1 MLERFR
7 RAKTAEIAALT
18 ALFAKEALPPPFAG
32 SRPSFTASLKTK
44 APLAVIAEYKRASP
58 SKGDI
63 NLVATPEQAAR
74 TYAAAGAGALSVLTE
89 REYFKGDIRFLER
102 MAAPGLP
109 LLRKDFILHPLQV
122 DQTAASP
129 ASALLLIVRMLD
141 DPMLRTLLLRCRE
154 LGLEAVV
161 EVCDGEDLQR
171 AHAAQASIIQ
181 VNNRDLDT
189 LRVDLDLSR
198 RLAACKRSGEF
209 WITASGISCREDL
222 TGLLNLGFDAALV
235 GSSLMEGTDPGQ
247 GLTALLR
254 GESPLSKQKRK
265 SDV

>member
-7 RAKTAEIAALT
+7 RAKKTEIAALT
-18 ALFAKEALPPPFAG
+18 ALAAKGDMPRLFAG
-32 SRPSFTASLKTK
+32 SRPSFTASLKSKT
-44 APLAVIAEYKRASP
+44 PLSVIAEYKRASP

-63 NLVATPEQAAR
+63 NLAVTPEQAAHA
-74 TYAAAGAGALSVLTE
+74 YAAAGAGALSVLTE
-89 REYFKGDIRFLER
+89 REYFQGDIHFLER
-102 MAAPGLP
+102 MTAPGLP

-122 DQTAASP
+122 EQTAATP

-141 DPMLRTLLLRCRE
+141 DAMLQALMFRCRE

-161 EVCDGEDLQR
+161 EVCDGADLQR
-171 AHAAQASIIQ
+171 ARAMESSIIQ
-181 VNNRDLDT
+181 VNNRDLST

-198 RLAACKRSGEF
+198 HLAAYKRSGEF

-222 TGLLNLGFDAALV
+222 TGLLKLGFDAALV
-235 GSSLMEGTDPGQ
+235 GSSLMANGDPGQ
-247 GLTALLR
+247 GLVALLY
-254 GESPLSKQKRK
+254 GTSSCSQQTRK